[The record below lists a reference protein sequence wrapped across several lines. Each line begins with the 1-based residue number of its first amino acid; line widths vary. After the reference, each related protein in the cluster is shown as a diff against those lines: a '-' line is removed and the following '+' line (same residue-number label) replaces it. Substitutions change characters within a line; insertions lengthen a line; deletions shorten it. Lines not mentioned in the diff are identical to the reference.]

1 MESNHVTDFLDF
13 LPLVSPGTDDVNVG
27 IPRKVLTPLV
37 WSGSQEKSPMGQT
50 MQGVGGHEAVS

>member
-1 MESNHVTDFLDF
+1 MESNHVTDVLDF

-27 IPRKVLTPLV
+27 IPRKVLIPL
-37 WSGSQEKSPMGQT
+37 WPGSQEKSPMGQT

>member
-1 MESNHVTDFLDF
+1 MTDVLDF

-27 IPRKVLTPLV
+27 IPRKVLIPLV
-37 WSGSQEKSPMGQT
+37 WPGSQEKSPMGQT